1 MPDEYSA
8 LAVAVLVF
16 LVVLVA
22 VHMALQLRATCRHPA
37 ARRRTDGFLGEFYY
51 QPSCGSCNGGV
62 SSCGC
67 GWPHGCG
74 EARVRCRLIS
84 GVMPAIE
91 TAGGFGCDGGCGRLG
106 VPP

>member
-22 VHMALQLRATCRHPA
+22 VYMALQLRTACGHRH
-37 ARRRTDGFLGEFYY
+37 RRVDGFLGEFFYR
-51 QPSCGSCNGGV
+51 PSCGSCSGGV

-67 GWPHGCG
+67 GKPNGCG
-74 EARVRCRLIS
+74 ESRVRCRLIS

-91 TAGGFGCDGGCGRLG
+91 TAGAFGCDGGCNRLG